1 MTKIQITALSISPL
15 MLLLYGCQ
23 PDTPAKNTGSSTAA
37 SVLPAASQVPAPPPP
52 VAQSAPPSTPA
63 DAVKAEAKLGVGAS
77 GADGRA
83 LAQKSGCFTCHMID
97 KKLVGPAWNDVA
109 AKYRGQK
116 DAEAKLEAKV
126 AKGGSGVWGTVPMPP
141 NTPRVN
147 ENDIK
152 ILVHYILSLK

>member
-1 MTKIQITALSISPL
+1 MKRFRITALLISPL
-15 MLLLYGCQ
+15 MLLLCGCQ
-23 PDTPAKNTGSSTAA
+23 PDTPAQHTESPAVSNVS
-37 SVLPAASQVPAPPPP
+37 PAASQVPAATQP
-52 VAQSAPPSTPA
+52 VTQVEPA
-63 DAVKAEAKLGVGAS
+63 AKPDAAKPESKPGVGLSDAE
-77 GADGRA
+77 GRA
-83 LAQKSGCFTCHMID
+83 LAQKSGCFTCHMIE

-116 DAEAKLEAKV
+116 DAEAKLVTKV

-152 ILVHYILSLK
+152 TLVHFILSLK

>member
-1 MTKIQITALSISPL
+1 MKRFHITALLISPL

-23 PDTPAKNTGSSTAA
+23 PDTPAQNAGSSTAA
-37 SVLPAASQVPAPPPP
+37 SVPPAVSQVAAPPPP
-52 VAQSAPPSTPA
+52 ATQSVPAATPA
-63 DAVKAEAKLGVGAS
+63 DAMKPVSKPGVGLSDAE
-77 GADGRA
+77 GRA
-83 LAQKSGCFTCHMID
+83 LAQKSGCFTCHMIE

-116 DAEAKLEAKV
+116 DAEAKLVAKV

-152 ILVHYILSLK
+152 TLGNL

>member
-1 MTKIQITALSISPL
+1 MKRIHITALLISPL

-23 PDTPAKNTGSSTAA
+23 PDTPAQHAVSSTSG
-37 SVLPAASQVPAPPPP
+37 SVPPAANQVPAATPAA
-52 VAQSAPPSTPA
+52 AQPAPNPA
-63 DAVKAEAKLGVGAS
+63 DAMKPVSKPGVGLS
-77 GADGRA
+77 DADGRA

-109 AKYRGQK
+109 AKYRSQK
-116 DAEAKLEAKV
+116 DAAAKLAAKV

-141 NTPRVN
+141 NAPRVN

-152 ILVHYILSLK
+152 TLVHFILSLK